1 MQHPW
6 YVKKF
11 GFPCLTVTEHYF
23 EMSKTDARDSFD
35 IYKSFIKQTD
45 RVVDYLG
52 VARKLHNVVNVPV
65 PNLKHAP
72 TGLVKALE
80 EYLNDPNF
88 EQNRIEYKRSL
99 GVVEGSSTGRA
110 PSPGG
115 ESTMTKRFSLYA
127 ALASQEADRPPPSS
141 TSTSAPAPAPATT
154 APAPTAP
161 LGASQKIQDFFDSI
175 QADQQPTMFGGP
187 AQG

>member
-1 MQHPW
+1 
-6 YVKKF
+6 
-11 GFPCLTVTEHYF
+11 
-23 EMSKTDARDSFD
+23 MSKSDASESFD

-88 EQNRIEYKRSL
+88 ETNRKEYKASL
-99 GVVEGSSTGRA
+99 GVVEGKPGSART
-110 PSPGG
+110 PSPARETTSFDI
-115 ESTMTKRFSLYA
+115 ESV
-127 ALASQEADRPPPSS
+127 
-141 TSTSAPAPAPATT
+141 
-154 APAPTAP
+154 
-161 LGASQKIQDFFDSI
+161 
-175 QADQQPTMFGGP
+175 
-187 AQG
+187 

>member
-1 MQHPW
+1 MQL
-6 YVKKF
+6 YDDDLKEENTVLAFRMLVKDLLVSF
-11 GFPCLTVTEHYF
+11 QAGNEGVCNILGELTGADLIELILAEHYF
-23 EMSKTDARDSFD
+23 EMSKSDARDSFD

-52 VARKLHNVVNVPV
+52 VARKLHNIVNVPV

-99 GVVEGSSTGRA
+99 GVVEGSTSER
-110 PSPGG
+110 
-115 ESTMTKRFSLYA
+115 
-127 ALASQEADRPPPSS
+127 PPSS
-141 TSTSAPAPAPATT
+141 HDSH
-154 APAPTAP
+154 
-161 LGASQKIQDFFDSI
+161 FDRY
-175 QADQQPTMFGGP
+175 
-187 AQG
+187 